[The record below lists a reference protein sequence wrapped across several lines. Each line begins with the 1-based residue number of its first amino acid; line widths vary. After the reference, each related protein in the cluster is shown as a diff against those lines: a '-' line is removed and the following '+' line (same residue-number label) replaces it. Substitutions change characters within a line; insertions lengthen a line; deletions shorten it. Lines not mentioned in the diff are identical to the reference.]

1 MGYMPYKRDGRRMML
16 LCEGSFDSHN
26 AKTATGPLK
35 WCPQDVVAVIDS
47 RTAGRDPVD
56 IVGFGHGIPIVAT
69 LAEAIA
75 LGGNQLVVGVANL
88 GGVLPWGF
96 RPILIEALKRGC
108 DVACGL
114 HEILSEDPEL
124 VALARK
130 HQATIYDLRLVPDV
144 PCATNQART
153 LANKRILAVGTDC
166 NVGKMFA
173 TLSLTEELK
182 KRGRDAVF
190 AATGQ
195 TGILI
200 SGFGYCIDRAISDFA
215 AGIAER
221 LILDTADH
229 EWVFV
234 EGQGSIDHPSYSG
247 VTLSLL
253 HGTAP
258 QALILCHVHSRS
270 GRRHDEGSPLL
281 PLKDL
286 VFLYETIA
294 RPILPAKVLGVSVV
308 TRGLSEA
315 EARSEL
321 AGIEDR
327 LGLPATDPVRFGVK
341 NLADTVEAFYA
352 KQE

>member
-1 MGYMPYKRDGRRMML
+1 MGYMPYKMDGRRLML

-35 WCPQDVVAVIDS
+35 WCRQDIVAVIDS
-47 RTAGRDPVD
+47 QTAGRDPVD
-56 IVGFGHGIPIVAT
+56 IVGFGHGVPIVAT
-69 LAEAIA
+69 LDEAIA
-75 LGGNQLVVGVANL
+75 LGGNQLVIGVANI
-88 GGVLPWGF
+88 GGVLPPKF
-96 RPILIEALKRGC
+96 RPVIVEALKRGC

-114 HEILSEDPEL
+114 HEILSDDPKLVEL
-124 VALARK
+124 AKK

-144 PCATNQART
+144 PCATNQARK
-153 LANKRILAVGTDC
+153 LPNKRILAVGTDC

-173 TLSLTEELK
+173 TLALTEEF
-182 KRGRDAVF
+182 KRRGLDAVF

-200 SGFGYCIDRAISDFA
+200 SGYGYAIDRAISDFA

-221 LILDTADH
+221 LMLDTASH
-229 EWVFV
+229 EYVFV

-258 QALILCHVHSRS
+258 QAMVLCHVHSRS
-270 GRRHDEGSPLL
+270 GRRHDEGSPLM
-281 PLKDL
+281 PLDEL
-286 VFLYETIA
+286 RDLYETMA
-294 RPILPAKVLGVSVV
+294 KPILPAKVVGVSVV

-315 EARSEL
+315 DARKEL
-321 AGIEDR
+321 SGIEDK
-327 LGLPATDPVRFGVK
+327 LGLPATDPVRFGIK
-341 NLADTVEAFYA
+341 NVADAVQTFF
-352 KQE
+352 KK

>member
-1 MGYMPYKRDGRRMML
+1 MGYVPYQTEGRRMML

-26 AKTATGPLK
+26 AKTATGPMK

-47 RTAGRDPVD
+47 QTAGRNPVD
-56 IVGFGHGIPIVAT
+56 IVGFGQGIPIVST
-69 LAEAIA
+69 LQEAIA
-75 LGGNQLVVGVANL
+75 LGGNQLVIGVANL
-88 GGVLPWGF
+88 GGVLTPGY
-96 RPILIEALKRGC
+96 RPIIVQALKRGC

-114 HEILSEDPEL
+114 HDILSDDPEL

-130 HQATIYDLRLVPDV
+130 HRVAIYDLRLVPAV
-144 PCATNQART
+144 PCATNQARK
-153 LANKRILAVGTDC
+153 LPNHRILAVGTDC

-173 TLSLTEELK
+173 TLSLTEEFK
-182 KRGRDAVF
+182 KRGCDAVF

-221 LILDTADH
+221 LALDTAH
-229 EWVFV
+229 HQWVFI

-258 QALILCHVHSRS
+258 QALILCHVHSRE
-270 GRRHDEGSPLL
+270 GRRHDEGSALM

-286 VFLYETIA
+286 VFLYETMSK
-294 RPILPAKVLGVSVV
+294 PILPAKVVGISVI

-315 EARSEL
+315 EARAEL
-321 AGIEDR
+321 KDIEDK
-327 LGLPATDPVRFGVK
+327 LGLPATDPLRFGVTA
-341 NLADTVEAFYA
+341 LADAVQAFY
-352 KQE
+352 KK